1 MKKCG
6 LLLCSFLCLLNIANA
21 NDQPQAPN
29 SLIKMTL
36 IGEITEQGQKISGIA
51 LEYEDNILSG
61 SNLRQ
66 LYQVQTQLE
75 QQAPI
80 SRTVLKAYVNNQ
92 AQKSH
97 QSNAGKFVIIEL
109 DTQDKNAIPY
119 NLREEN
125 TQPMAFKAKDKNGEI
140 VSVEKIQRTK
150 VPEYYND
157 RLIYQV
163 EQTGLLKLTNGKTLD
178 KTSIKQSAT
187 QTTIHT
193 PYLDEFVAKTVKG
206 NPAENQLAYRFYRP
220 QLNANQTYPL
230 TLFLH
235 GSGQVGKDNLAH
247 LLSSKGAIAT
257 LTYEAG
263 FVLAPQY
270 QTVFDPFA
278 PQDGIHWQT
287 DNRLD
292 LVLKMIDHTLKNE
305 PQIDPSRIYLIG
317 LSRGAEGALKLLQ
330 KRPHFFAGALLMS
343 GREANTLE
351 WIDGNANIANLSML
365 KNENIWFFH
374 SKEDKV
380 SPVRGSR
387 INYAILHDQL
397 NAKNVHYTEFTMQQA
412 GDNGIVNA
420 NPHNTWDAVFNSPE
434 VIQWLLH
441 QRRTTNE
448 EKTK

>member
-1 MKKCG
+1 MV
-6 LLLCSFLCLLNIANA
+6 NA
-21 NDQPQAPN
+21 NDQPTP
-29 SLIKMTL
+29 LDKPIKMSL

-66 LYQVQTQLE
+66 LYRVQTTLD

-80 SRTVLKAYVNNQ
+80 SRTVLKAYVNHQ
-92 AQKSH
+92 AQKAY
-97 QSNAGKFVIIEL
+97 QAKAGKFVIIEL

-119 NLREEN
+119 RLREEN
-125 TQPMAFKAKDKNGEI
+125 AQPMRFQAKDKNGKI
-140 VSVEKIQRTK
+140 ISVEKVQRSK

-157 RLIYQV
+157 RLIYTV

-178 KTSIKQSAT
+178 KTSIKKSAS
-187 QTTIHT
+187 QAMIHT
-193 PYLDEFVAKTVKG
+193 PYLDEFIAKTVEG
-206 NPAENQLAYRFYRP
+206 NSDENQLAYRFYRP
-220 QLNANQTYPL
+220 QLNTNQTYPL

-235 GSGQVGKDNLAH
+235 GSGQVGTDNLAH

-270 QTVFDPFA
+270 QTVFDPFE
-278 PQDGIHWQT
+278 PQGGIHWQT

-292 LVLKMIDHTLKNE
+292 LLLKMIDRTLENE
-305 PQIDPSRIYLIG
+305 PQIDPTRIYLIG

-351 WIDGNANIANLSML
+351 WMEGNANVANLAML

-380 SPVRGSR
+380 SPVNGSR
-387 INYAILHDQL
+387 INYHILHDKL
-397 NAKNVHYTEFTMQQA
+397 NAPNVKYTEFTMQQA

-434 VIQWLLH
+434 IIHWLLA
-441 QRRTTNE
+441 QRRAI
-448 EKTK
+448 KP

>member
-29 SLIKMTL
+29 SPVKMTL

-66 LYQVQTQLE
+66 LYQVQTQLD

-125 TQPMAFKAKDKNGEI
+125 TQPMTFKAKDKNGEI
-140 VSVEKIQRTK
+140 VLVEKIQRAK

-193 PYLDEFVAKTVKG
+193 PYLDEFVAKKVKG
-206 NPAENQLAYRFYRP
+206 NPDENQLAYRFYRP
-220 QLNANQTYPL
+220 QLSANQTYPL
-230 TLFLH
+230 TIFLH

-257 LTYEAG
+257 LVYEAG

-278 PQDGIHWQT
+278 LQDGIHWQT

-292 LVLKMIDHTLKNE
+292 LVLKMIDDTVKNE

-351 WIDGNANIANLSML
+351 WIDGNASETNLSML

-380 SPVRGSR
+380 SPVNGSR
-387 INYAILHDQL
+387 INYHILHDKL
-397 NAKNVHYTEFTMQQA
+397 NATNVKYTEFTMQQA

-434 VIQWLLH
+434 IIHWLLA
-441 QRRTTNE
+441 QRRII
-448 EKTK
+448 KP

>member
-1 MKKCG
+1 
-6 LLLCSFLCLLNIANA
+6 
-21 NDQPQAPN
+21 
-29 SLIKMTL
+29 MTL

-61 SNLRQ
+61 ANLRQ
-66 LYQVQTQLE
+66 LYQVQTQLD

-80 SRTVLKAYVNNQ
+80 SRTVLNAYVNHQ

-97 QSNAGKFVIIEL
+97 QANAGKFVIIEL

-125 TQPMAFKAKDKNGEI
+125 TQPMTFKAKDKNGEI
-140 VSVEKIQRTK
+140 ISVEKIQRAK

-157 RLIYQV
+157 RLIHQV
-163 EQTGLLKLTNGKTLD
+163 EQMGLLKLTNGKTLA

-193 PYLDEFVAKTVKG
+193 PYLDEFIAKTVKG
-206 NPAENQLAYRFYRP
+206 NPTENQLAYRFYRP
-220 QLNANQTYPL
+220 QLNVNQTYPL

-235 GSGQVGKDNLAH
+235 GSGQVGSDNLAH
-247 LLSSKGAIAT
+247 LLSSKGSIAT
-257 LTYEAG
+257 LAYEAG
-263 FVLAPQY
+263 FVIAPQY
-270 QTVFDPFA
+270 SSVFDPFD
-278 PQDGIHWQT
+278 PQGGIHWQT

-292 LVLKMIDHTLKNE
+292 LVLDLIDHQLQNE
-305 PQIDPSRIYLIG
+305 PQIDRDRIYLVG

>member
-6 LLLCSFLCLLNIANA
+6 LLFCSFLCLLNIANA

-29 SLIKMTL
+29 SPIKMTL

-125 TQPMAFKAKDKNGEI
+125 MQPMIFKAKDKNGEI
-140 VSVEKIQRTK
+140 ISVEKIQRAK

-163 EQTGLLKLTNGKTLD
+163 EQTGLLKLTNGKTLA

-187 QTTIHT
+187 QKTIHT

-220 QLNANQTYPL
+220 QLSANQTYPL

-257 LTYEAG
+257 LAYEAG

-278 PQDGIHWQT
+278 PRDGIHWQT
-287 DNRLD
+287 DNRLN
-292 LVLKMIDHTLKNE
+292 LVLKMIDDTLKNE
-305 PQIDPSRIYLIG
+305 PQIDLSRIYLIG

-330 KRPHFFAGALLMS
+330 KRPLFFAGALLMS

-351 WIDGNANIANLSML
+351 WIDGNANVTNLSML

>member
-6 LLLCSFLCLLNIANA
+6 LLFCSFLCLLNIANA

-29 SLIKMTL
+29 SPIKMTL

-66 LYQVQTQLE
+66 LYQVQTQLD

-97 QSNAGKFVIIEL
+97 QANAGKFVIIEL
-109 DTQDKNAIPY
+109 DTQDKN
-119 NLREEN
+119 
-125 TQPMAFKAKDKNGEI
+125 GEI
-140 VSVEKIQRTK
+140 VLVEKIQRAK

-178 KTSIKQSAT
+178 KTSIKQSST

-257 LTYEAG
+257 LAYEAG

-287 DNRLD
+287 NNRLD
-292 LVLKMIDHTLKNE
+292 LVLKMIDHTVKNE

-351 WIDGNANIANLSML
+351 WIDGNASETNLSML

-380 SPVRGSR
+380 SPVNGSR
-387 INYAILHDQL
+387 INYHILHDKL
-397 NAKNVHYTEFTMQQA
+397 NATNVKYTEFTMQQA

-434 VIQWLLH
+434 IIHWLLA
-441 QRRTTNE
+441 QRRII
-448 EKTK
+448 KP

>member
-6 LLLCSFLCLLNIANA
+6 LLFCSFLCGLNMANA
-21 NDQPQAPN
+21 NDQPKP
-29 SLIKMTL
+29 LDKPIKMSL

-66 LYQVQTQLE
+66 LYRVQTTLD

-92 AQKSH
+92 AQKAY
-97 QSNAGKFVIIEL
+97 QAKAGKFVIIEL

-119 NLREEN
+119 RLREEN
-125 TQPMAFKAKDKNGEI
+125 AQPMRFQAKDKNDKI
-140 VSVEKIQRTK
+140 ISVEKVQRSK

-157 RLIYQV
+157 RLIYTV

-178 KTSIKQSAT
+178 KTSIKKSAS
-187 QTTIHT
+187 QAMIHT
-193 PYLDEFVAKTVKG
+193 PYLDEFIAKTVEG
-206 NPAENQLAYRFYRP
+206 NADKNQLAYRFYRP
-220 QLNANQTYPL
+220 QFNTNQTYPL

-235 GSGQVGKDNLAH
+235 GSGQVGTDNLAH

-257 LTYEAG
+257 LIYEAG

-270 QTVFDPFA
+270 QTVFDPFE
-278 PQDGIHWQT
+278 PQGGIHWQT

-292 LVLKMIDHTLKNE
+292 LLLKMIDRTLENE
-305 PQIDPSRIYLIG
+305 PQIDPTRIYLIG

-351 WIDGNANIANLSML
+351 WIEGNANVANLAML

-380 SPVRGSR
+380 SPVNGSR
-387 INYAILHDQL
+387 INYHILHDKL
-397 NAKNVHYTEFTMQQA
+397 NAPNVKYTEFTMQQA

-434 VIQWLLH
+434 IIHWLLA
-441 QRRTTNE
+441 QRRAI
-448 EKTK
+448 KP

>member
-21 NDQPQAPN
+21 NDQPQAAN
-29 SLIKMTL
+29 SPIKMTL

-66 LYQVQTQLE
+66 LYQVQTQLD

-125 TQPMAFKAKDKNGEI
+125 TQPMTFKAKDKNGEI
-140 VSVEKIQRTK
+140 VLVEKIQRAK
-150 VPEYYND
+150 VPQYYND

-178 KTSIKQSAT
+178 KTSIKSAT
-187 QTTIHT
+187 QKTIHT
-193 PYLDEFVAKTVKG
+193 PYLDEFIAKTVKG

>member
-6 LLLCSFLCLLNIANA
+6 LLFCSFLCLLNIANA
-21 NDQPQAPN
+21 NDQPQVPN
-29 SLIKMTL
+29 KPIKMTL

-66 LYQVQTQLE
+66 LYQVQTQLD

-125 TQPMAFKAKDKNGEI
+125 TQPMTFKAKDKNGEI

-163 EQTGLLKLTNGKTLD
+163 EQTGLLKLTNGKTLA

-187 QTTIHT
+187 QKTIHT

-220 QLNANQTYPL
+220 QLNVNQTYPL
-230 TLFLH
+230 TIFLH

-365 KNENIWFFH
+365 KNEHIWFFH

-387 INYAILHDQL
+387 INYAILRDKL
-397 NAKNVHYTEFTMQQA
+397 NAPNVKYTEFTMKQA

-434 VIQWLLH
+434 VIHWLLA
-441 QRRTTNE
+441 QRRII
-448 EKTK
+448 KP